1 MVAECLDLNKP
12 RSCKYGRKKKPKKKI
27 DIYAVSVHDCTQ
39 EQNGSPYFSFPSFD
53 NAFFTVNS
61 SVNAAGDHLAGGSFM
76 EKE

>member
-53 NAFFTVNS
+53 NAN
-61 SVNAAGDHLAGGSFM
+61 GRLYQDPEILLPR
-76 EKE
+76 